1 MNDDKD
7 DTTEEGGDEDAALW
21 DRYTADIDKYG
32 PSNRTSNRTKPGD
45 ERDIDSD
52 SASSSCKSAQ
62 HQRGQGQNKPRH
74 YNETLSGYEGR
85 LKPAAIHGGAMGT
98 AAGAAQ
104 MDKRTHMRLKR
115 GQMPID
121 ARIDLHGLYQHDAKA
136 QLLAFIQR
144 SHRAGCRCVLVITGK
159 GQLVFEGETPAERT
173 PGVIKRSLKSWLA
186 ADPYASMILAV
197 ETAHM
202 KHGGEGAYYVLLRRS
217 R

>member
-1 MNDDKD
+1 MNDGKD
-7 DTTEEGGDEDAALW
+7 DTMDENGDADLW

-32 PSNRTSNRTKPGD
+32 PSNRTSNRIGPGD
-45 ERDIDSD
+45 QSDIDSD
-52 SASSSCKSAQ
+52 SALSSCKSTAVR
-62 HQRGQGQNKPRH
+62 RGQGRNKPRQ
-74 YNETLSGYEGR
+74 YNEVLEGYEGR
-85 LKPAAIHGGAMGT
+85 LKPAAIQEAGMGT

-121 ARIDLHGLYQHDAKA
+121 ARIDLHGLYQQDAKA

-144 SHRAGCRCVLVITGK
+144 SHRAGCRCLLVITGK

-173 PGVIKRSLKSWLA
+173 PGVIKRSLKLWLA
-186 ADPYASMILAV
+186 ADPYASMIVGV
-197 ETAHM
+197 ETAHI